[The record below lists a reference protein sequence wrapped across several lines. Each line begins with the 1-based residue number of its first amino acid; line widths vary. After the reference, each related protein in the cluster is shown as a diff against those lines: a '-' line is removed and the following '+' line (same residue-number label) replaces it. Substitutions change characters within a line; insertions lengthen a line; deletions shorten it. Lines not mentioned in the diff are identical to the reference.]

1 MIAYNIT
8 IKIDKEIQTEWL
20 KWVKNEHIPEVMT
33 TGFFYECKFYR
44 LLGADE
50 NEDVTYVIQYF
61 ASSFENYKDYTE
73 NFSSSLEKKI
83 HEKWHDK
90 FIAFHTAMEIV
101 N

>member
-8 IKIDKEIQTEWL
+8 IKIDKEIQNEWL

-33 TGFFYECKFYR
+33 TDFFYECKFYR

-50 NEDVTYVIQYF
+50 NEDITYIVQYF
-61 ASSFENYKDYTE
+61 ASSFENYKNYTE
-73 NFSSSLEKKI
+73 NFSSSLEKKAR
-83 HEKWHDK
+83 EKWHDK
-90 FIAFHTAMEIV
+90 FIAFHTVMEIV